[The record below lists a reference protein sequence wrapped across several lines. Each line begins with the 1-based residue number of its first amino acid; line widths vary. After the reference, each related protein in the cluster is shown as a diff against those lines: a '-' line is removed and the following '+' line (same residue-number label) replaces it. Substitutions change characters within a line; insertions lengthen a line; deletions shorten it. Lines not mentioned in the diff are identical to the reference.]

1 MVQVEMH
8 RVPSDM
14 VQVEMQA
21 PRNSQLLLGVDERNV
36 GQRNKQVRTAGVTNS
51 SRWTDVETRHLLEVW
66 GKRYSSLRFKKR
78 NFKDWEI
85 IAREFNKR
93 CETSGIIGL
102 GPRMGAQCKIRI
114 KNIIADYKRMK
125 GQYSGHNSRQL
136 FPFFETIDQIIGNS
150 KQGRSHQANEQYSR
164 EEFKADEIVHLD
176 LPEEATEQPTSGDV
190 TIATA
195 AIAVPVSADSVPE
208 NTTAIH
214 EQNSTVGTLV
224 GTHMT
229 KPVLS
234 FSTTPSFHP
243 NTSVTVNHVP
253 LPSPQASGIVTQFNV
268 TNPEPRRIP
277 SSFAVSSQLQTF
289 KRSSTG
295 QPYTNTL
302 QKKKLRKN
310 PRPVKV
316 VKVSR
321 QAAED
326 DKLLA
331 IVREFMEERRK
342 REEEL
347 FHKLFQQQAEAEKRY
362 QEFTLNV
369 IKEIGRLFRPEAGN

>member
-1 MVQVEMH
+1 MGAND
-8 RVPSDM
+8 R
-14 VQVEMQA
+14 
-21 PRNSQLLLGVDERNV
+21 
-36 GQRNKQVRTAGVTNS
+36 KQVRTTGVTNS
-51 SRWTDVETRHLLEVW
+51 SRWTDLETRNLLEVW
-66 GKRYSSLRFKKR
+66 GRRYSALQFKKR

-85 IAREFNKR
+85 IAKEFNKR
-93 CETSGIIGL
+93 CQMSGAIGL
-102 GPRMGAQCKIRI
+102 GPRTGAQCKIRI

-136 FPFFETIDQIIGNS
+136 FPFFETIDQIVGNS
-150 KQGRSHQANEQYSR
+150 KQGKTYQPNECSS
-164 EEFKADEIVHLD
+164 EEFRADEIVHLN
-176 LPEEATEQPTSGDV
+176 LPREATEPITADV

-195 AIAVPVSADSVPE
+195 AVTVPVSVDSVPV

-214 EQNSTVGTLV
+214 ELNSSAGTNML
-224 GTHMT
+224 M
-229 KPVLS
+229 PA
-234 FSTTPSFHP
+234 FSTPPSFHP
-243 NTSVTVNHVP
+243 STSVTVNHVP
-253 LPSPQASGIVTQFNV
+253 VVTAQTSEVDTHFNE
-268 TNPEPRRIP
+268 TCPEPRRVP
-277 SSFAVSSQLQTF
+277 SSLAVSSQLQTF
-289 KRSSTG
+289 KRSSSG

-302 QKKKLRKN
+302 RQKKLRKN

-316 VKVSR
+316 VKVTR
-321 QAAED
+321 QQAGED